1 MSLFSPTPPRI
12 ESTATTFTRGT
23 DALKTLRERR
33 DDFDIVLSDV
43 HMPDMDG
50 FKLLEAVALEL
61 DVPVMM
67 MSANSATE
75 VVLRGIIHGAVDYL
89 LKPVRIEEIRNIWQ
103 HVVRR
108 RRDDGTVQD
117 LLDPQSSGG
126 RGAASEGS
134 QGSKD
139 AGERGGAGKKGNSS
153 AKGASA
159 KKRGADALAANDSGE
174 TNSGSGK
181 ARNGKGGK
189 NQGADGD
196 EGNGKGADGG
206 AGPQNGSG
214 GRGEHEDS
222 SALKKPR
229 VVWSAEL
236 HQQFVTAVNQLGIDK
251 AVPKRILDLMGV
263 QGLTRENVAS
273 HLQKYRLYLK
283 RLQGVSA
290 HAAGVGGNPGFMT
303 GLTIDGAGNVM
314 GPPGGR
320 IGSPALGGPASGSPT
335 HAMGM
340 PGMAGGGAP
349 VGGMPHGAGGLSYRM
364 APPPLGVPGP
374 GGKMQGGA
382 PNGGVHPH
390 GQPYVIA
397 HGQVGAAN
405 GAPVMMQGGMGPGP
419 GGMGP
424 GPGGV
429 MQMRAGGADDGADA
443 GGRVPRRRG
452 DGARGAHARAG
463 RDDAHAA
470 GLGVGDPA
478 GDDDGGAGRG
488 AGGEPRED
496 VPGGGAGRTRM
507 GPGPGGDALGDEV
520 LDMVLKDGL
529 PEGEF

>member
-108 RRDDGTVQD
+108 RRGDGTVQD

-283 RLQGVSA
+283 RLQGCRRTPRWGEPRVHDGAHHRRRGERHGPAGGKDRLARARRARVRLA
-290 HAAGVGGNPGFMT
+290 HARDGDAGDGGGRR
-303 GLTIDGAGNVM
+303 
-314 GPPGGR
+314 PGGGDAAR
-320 IGSPALGGPASGSPT
+320 RGG
-335 HAMGM
+335 
-340 PGMAGGGAP
+340 
-349 VGGMPHGAGGLSYRM
+349 VILPHGAAAARGSGSGGEDAGRGAQRRRASPRT
-364 APPPLGVPGP
+364 AVRHRARTGGRRERRAGDDAGRDGP
-374 GGKMQGGA
+374 R
-382 PNGGVHPH
+382 PRRD
-390 GQPYVIA
+390 
-397 HGQVGAAN
+397 
-405 GAPVMMQGGMGPGP
+405 GPGP
-419 GGMGP
+419 RRR
-424 GPGGV
+424 
-429 MQMRAGGADDGADA
+429 QMRAGGAPMMGRMQGGAYP
-443 GGRVPRRRG
+443 V
-452 DGARGAHARAG
+452 
-463 RDDAHAA
+463 AA
-470 GLGVGDPA
+470 GMAPA
-478 GDDDGGAGRG
+478 GAMHGPGGMMLMPQGSGSEIPPGMMMAGQ
-488 AGGEPRED
+488 GGELGGNPGKMFQEE
-496 VPGGGAGRTRM
+496 VPGGPGM

-520 LDMVLKDGL
+520 LDMFLKDGL